1 MRPHLSQRALG
12 RLESVEPW
20 LFALVAGLW
29 VLLVAGRFY
38 ASLHWQLDN
47 SLAWENPQAFDP
59 RARPDPEWLWSAPL
73 DDVFIH
79 FDFARS
85 LAHGYPFQWT
95 EGNGYSSGAT
105 SIVYPCLLSLGWL
118 IGFRGLSLM
127 YWAAV
132 LAATLTFSALLSTR
146 RLFCRLPRWT
156 SYVIPLALLSV
167 GGLDWSLFSGM
178 EVALLVAGASWT
190 FVAWSDVVESHERT
204 PKQTW
209 GWPLWRLGL
218 LNALLVLMR
227 PEALVVTLVLVFD
240 LLIRFWRSLGYRQL
254 ALLVLRMALPPA
266 VVLGAQLCAN
276 RIFTGDFS
284 SAGALVKLEIKNPL
298 LTSAQVL
305 DAYWFHLK
313 YQLFRVAEYHFTDN
327 GWSGWIAFLLAA
339 VPLAFRSTRR
349 QAVVLLL
356 CCITWTAL
364 VAFNGQV
371 RWQNERY
378 AMPAVAWL
386 LTASAL
392 GVACLLTLGNW
403 SERRGRA
410 LRIGGWTAA
419 LVLCTGF
426 VWGQRSR
433 FSNQVWFFGR
443 ASRNIFEQHVQ
454 VGYLL
459 GHGMRVRPNR
469 VMVGDAGAIAYVSG
483 LPGLDLIGLG
493 GTFELPFAVAS
504 QWGEAASVELIQ
516 RLPPS
521 ERPEVMAL
529 YPSWWPIIPIWFSAG
544 EMAEFSVRG
553 NVICGGETK
562 VIYRTD
568 WSSLDDAEDPI
579 TVRPDEHVVDVLDNA
594 DVVSERSHHFE
605 MNRAPGGFVE
615 MKKLTHPLRPER
627 DLWDAGRIS
636 KPGLVQRFIL
646 GGFRLGRPVRLLV
659 RVAPSTRAQLRLYVG
674 GEPIEERAVIPFDG
688 WKEIAFELAPERV
701 TPRLSLALEAA
712 HSTVTIFHV
721 WAVQP

>member
-1 MRPHLSQRALG
+1 MRLHLSHRALG
-12 RLESVEPW
+12 RFESLEPW
-20 LFALVAGLW
+20 LFALVAGAW
-29 VLLVAGRFY
+29 VLLLAGRFY

-59 RARPDPEWLWSAPL
+59 RARPDLEWLWSAPL

-85 LAHGYPFQWT
+85 LAHGYPLQWT

-105 SIVYPCLLSLGWL
+105 SIIYPCLLSLGWL

-127 YWAAV
+127 HWAAV
-132 LAATLTFSALLSTR
+132 LAATLTFSALISTR
-146 RLFCRLPRWT
+146 RLFCRFPRWA
-156 SYVIPLALLSV
+156 SYVIPLVLLSV

-178 EVALLVAGASWT
+178 EVALLVAVASWT
-190 FVAWSDVVESHERT
+190 LVAWSDVVESHDRG
-204 PKQTW
+204 PAVSLR
-209 GWPLWRLGL
+209 PLFWRLGL
-218 LNALLVLMR
+218 LNALLVLTR
-227 PEALVVTLVLVFD
+227 PEALVVTLVLIFD
-240 LLIRFWRSLGYRQL
+240 LVVFFWRSLGYKQL
-254 ALLVLRMALPPA
+254 ALAALRVALPPA
-266 VVLGAQLCAN
+266 IVLGAQLCAN

-284 SAGALVKLEIKNPL
+284 SAGALVKLEIKSPL

-313 YQLFRVAEYHFTDN
+313 YQLFRVAEYHFTNN

-339 VPLAFRSTRR
+339 VPLAFRSTRH
-349 QAVVLLL
+349 QAVVLIL
-356 CCITWTAL
+356 CCVTWTVL

-403 SERRGRA
+403 SQRRGRA
-410 LRIGGWTAA
+410 LRIGGWTSA
-419 LVLCTGF
+419 LLLSTAF

-459 GHGMRVRPNR
+459 GHGMRTRPNR

-516 RLPPS
+516 HLPPR

-529 YPSWWPIIPIWFSAG
+529 YPSWWATIPIWFSAG
-544 EMAEFSVRG
+544 EIAEFSVRG

-568 WSSLDDAEDPI
+568 WKSLDDAEDPI
-579 TVRPDEHVVDVLDNA
+579 TIKPAEHIVDALDNA
-594 DVVSERSHHFE
+594 DVLSERNHHLE
-605 MNRAPGGFVE
+605 MNRAPDGFVE
-615 MKKLTHPLRPER
+615 MKKLADPLRPGR

-636 KPGLVQRFIL
+636 KPGLVQRFTL
-646 GGFRLGRPVRLLV
+646 RGFQPGRPARLLV
-659 RVAPSTRAQLRLYVG
+659 RVAPSGRARLRLYL
-674 GEPIEERAVIPFDG
+674 EFSAVAEQVITPFDG
-688 WKEIAFELAPERV
+688 WKEVAFELVPEQV
-701 TPRLSLALEAA
+701 TRDLSVALETT
-712 HSTVTIFHV
+712 HETLTIYHV